1 MQNTITPMSKHRD
14 DIVLKD
20 ITNAAQL
27 IATFVD
33 GLGKED
39 FLEDWKTR
47 SAVLYQLT
55 VIGEAV
61 KRLSLEIRHT
71 HSQIPWAS
79 MAGMRD
85 HLVHAY
91 DLVDWDEV
99 WVTATRDVPGLSK
112 QIEHLSDEPN
122 PLHPKMADRRT
133 ITK

>member
-1 MQNTITPMSKHRD
+1 MSKHRD

-20 ITNAAQL
+20 IVNAARL
-27 IATFVD
+27 VAAFVDGFNRDTFVD
-33 GLGKED
+33 
-39 FLEDWKTR
+39 DWKTR

-61 KRLSLEIRHT
+61 KRLSDDFRARHA
-71 HSQIPWAS
+71 HIPWAL

-99 WVTATRDVPGLSK
+99 WKTANKDIPDLLGK
-112 QIEHLSDEPN
+112 IEQFAE
-122 PLHPKMADRRT
+122 
-133 ITK
+133 

>member
-1 MQNTITPMSKHRD
+1 MSKHRD

-20 ITNAAQL
+20 IINAAQL
-27 IATFVD
+27 IAAFVD
-33 GLGKED
+33 DVGKDD
-39 FLEDWKTR
+39 FIDDWKTR

-61 KRLSLEIRHT
+61 KRLSPEFRVA
-71 HSQIPWAS
+71 QPQVPWAS

-99 WVTATRDVPGLSK
+99 WETATRDVPGLLK
-112 QIEHLSDEPN
+112 QIGHISE
-122 PLHPKMADRRT
+122 
-133 ITK
+133 

>member
-1 MQNTITPMSKHRD
+1 MSKHRD

-20 ITNAAQL
+20 VVNAAQL
-27 IATFVD
+27 ITSFVAGFERD
-33 GLGKED
+33 AFID
-39 FLEDWKTR
+39 DWKTR

-61 KRLSLEIRHT
+61 KRLSDEFRSQ
-71 HSQIPWAS
+71 HSHIPWAL

-99 WVTATRDVPGLSK
+99 WKTATKDIPDLLEKIEQPPG
-112 QIEHLSDEPN
+112 
-122 PLHPKMADRRT
+122 
-133 ITK
+133 